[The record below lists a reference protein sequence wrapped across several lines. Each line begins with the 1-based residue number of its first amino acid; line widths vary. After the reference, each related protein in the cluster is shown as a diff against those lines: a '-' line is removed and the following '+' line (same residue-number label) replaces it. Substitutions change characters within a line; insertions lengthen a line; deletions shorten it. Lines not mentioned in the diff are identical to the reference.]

1 MSEDINR
8 FDEEFDQLETE
19 RRHEELKDALAT
31 IANAIEEDKTVKIVE
46 SLNNQS
52 AELKKLIL
60 AVKES
65 SSNENSSQKPQIFV
79 ENVVSLL
86 KENIEILNNTISN
99 LNKPE
104 SKKEWVFNVIR
115 DSQGLITSIN
125 AINK

>member
-65 SSNENSSQKPQIFV
+65 STNENSSQKPQIFV

-86 KENIEILNNTISN
+86 KENIEILIIIHSFLRT
-99 LNKPE
+99 
-104 SKKEWVFNVIR
+104 
-115 DSQGLITSIN
+115 Q
-125 AINK
+125 

>member
-1 MSEDINR
+1 MEYQEISDK
-8 FDEEFDQLETE
+8 EFDDLIIEK
-19 RRHEELKDALAT
+19 RHEELKDALAT

-46 SLNNQS
+46 SLDKQS

>member
-46 SLNNQS
+46 SLDKQS

>member
-1 MSEDINR
+1 MEDINKL
-8 FDEEFDQLETE
+8 DEEFDQLQTE

>member
-1 MSEDINR
+1 MEDINKL
-8 FDEEFDQLETE
+8 DEEFDQLQTE

-52 AELKKLIL
+52 NEIKKLIL

-65 SSNENSSQKPQIFV
+65 STNENSSQKPQIFV

>member
-46 SLNNQS
+46 SLDKQS

-65 SSNENSSQKPQIFV
+65 STNENSSQKPQIFV

>member
-1 MSEDINR
+1 MSEDK

-19 RRHEELKDALAT
+19 RRHEELKDALTT
-31 IANAIEEDKTVKIVE
+31 IANAIEEDKTGKIVE
-46 SLNNQS
+46 SLDKQS
-52 AELKKLIL
+52 NELKKLIL

-65 SSNENSSQKPQIFV
+65 STKESSQKPQIFV

>member
-65 SSNENSSQKPQIFV
+65 STNENSSQKPQIFV

>member
-19 RRHEELKDALAT
+19 RRHEELKDALTT

-52 AELKKLIL
+52 NEIKKLIL

>member
-1 MSEDINR
+1 MEDINKL
-8 FDEEFDQLETE
+8 DEEFDQLQTE

-65 SSNENSSQKPQIFV
+65 STKESSQKPQIFV